1 MRAENQNWGDTV
13 REHLFD
19 QRGAVMV
26 HWLILLN
33 VVVFMLGFFFQVEIP
48 RSIYP
53 PGHLDLIQLYGA
65 YSEYTCFHEGELWRL
80 FTYQFLH
87 ANLGHILFNMIALW
101 FFGPVVE
108 ERFGHLRFLLYYLF
122 CGVAAALFSSLLGY
136 MGFFDPEWR
145 FIPMVGA
152 SGSIYGIMAA
162 CAVLFPRARVQ
173 LLFPPVNLSVRQFAL
188 AVLGI
193 ACAVIIFQ
201 WNNAGGEAGHLGG
214 MFAGFILTL
223 LILWKEK
230 LSSPKARVVSS
241 PHHAQAPSARHSA
254 HHRPPFEEEVND
266 IMEKISRS
274 GLSSLTE
281 EEREILR
288 RASRR

>member
-1 MRAENQNWGDTV
+1 MRAEQENWGNTV
-13 REHLFD
+13 KERLFD
-19 QRGAVMV
+19 QRGAVVV

-33 VVVFMLGFFFQVEIP
+33 VVIFFLGFFFQVEVP
-48 RSIYP
+48 RDIYP
-53 PGHLDLIQLYGA
+53 PGRLDLVQLYGA
-65 YSEYTCFHEGELWRL
+65 YSEYMCFHEGELWRL

-162 CAVLFPRARVQ
+162 CAVLFPHARVQ

-188 AVLGI
+188 VVLGI
-193 ACAVIIFQ
+193 ACAVVIFQ

-214 MFAGFILTL
+214 MLAGFILTL
-223 LILWKEK
+223 LILLKEK
-230 LSSPKARVVSS
+230 LSSPRPVSYS
-241 PHHAQAPSARHSA
+241 RRPAP
-254 HHRPPFEEEVND
+254 RPFP
-266 IMEKISRS
+266 
-274 GLSSLTE
+274 SS
-281 EEREILR
+281 EREPYPTELSLIHI
-288 RASRR
+288 

>member
-1 MRAENQNWGDTV
+1 MRAENENWGDTV

-33 VVVFMLGFFFQVEIP
+33 VVVFILGFFFQVDIP
-48 RSIYP
+48 RDIYP
-53 PGHLDLIQLYGA
+53 PGRLDLIQLYGA

-87 ANLGHILFNMIALW
+87 ANLGHIMFNMIALW

-152 SGSIYGIMAA
+152 SGSIYGIMG
-162 CAVLFPRARVQ
+162 RVRGA
-173 LLFPPVNLSVRQFAL
+173 F
-188 AVLGI
+188 
-193 ACAVIIFQ
+193 
-201 WNNAGGEAGHLGG
+201 
-214 MFAGFILTL
+214 
-223 LILWKEK
+223 
-230 LSSPKARVVSS
+230 
-241 PHHAQAPSARHSA
+241 SARPGAASGPSGQFERA
-254 HHRPPFEEEVND
+254 PVRPGRPRHRLRRHYFPVEQRGRGSRTPGRHVRRVHPDIADPVEGKTVLSQAAGRFFLPPFH
-266 IMEKISRS
+266 
-274 GLSSLTE
+274 LA
-281 EEREILR
+281 LR
-288 RASRR
+288 TPPRR

>member
-1 MRAENQNWGDTV
+1 MRAENENWGDTV
-13 REHLFD
+13 RNHLFD
-19 QRGAVMV
+19 QRSAVMV

-33 VVVFMLGFFFQVEIP
+33 VVIFILGFFFQVDIP
-48 RSIYP
+48 RNIYP
-53 PGHLDLIQLYGA
+53 PVHLDLIQLYGA

-80 FTYQFLH
+80 LTYQFLH
-87 ANLGHILFNMIALW
+87 ANLGHIMFNMIALW

-108 ERFGHLRFLLYYLF
+108 ERFGHWRFLLYYLF

-162 CAVLFPRARVQ
+162 CAVLFPHARVQ
-173 LLFPPVNLSVRQFAL
+173 LL
-188 AVLGI
+188 
-193 ACAVIIFQ
+193 FQ

-230 LSSPKARVVSS
+230 MSSPRRKAASS
-241 PHHAQAPSARHSA
+241 SHYSPEPSSRRPAQAYPS
-254 HHRPPFEEEVND
+254 EKEVD
-266 IMEKISRS
+266 EIMEKISRS

>member
-1 MRAENQNWGDTV
+1 MRAENENWGDTV
-13 REHLFD
+13 RNHLFD
-19 QRGAVMV
+19 QRSAVMV

-33 VVVFMLGFFFQVEIP
+33 VVIFILGFFFQVDIP
-48 RSIYP
+48 RNIYP
-53 PGHLDLIQLYGA
+53 PVHLDLIQLYGA

-80 FTYQFLH
+80 LTYQFLH
-87 ANLGHILFNMIALW
+87 ANLGHIMFNMIALW

-108 ERFGHLRFLLYYLF
+108 ERFGHWRFLLYYLF

-162 CAVLFPRARVQ
+162 CAVLFPHARVQ

-188 AVLGI
+188 AVLGV
-193 ACAVIIFQ
+193 AAAVIIFQ

-230 LSSPKARVVSS
+230 MSSPRRKAASS
-241 PHHAQAPSARHSA
+241 SHYSPEPSSRRPAQAYPS
-254 HHRPPFEEEVND
+254 EKEVD
-266 IMEKISRS
+266 EIMEKISRS

-288 RASRR
+288 RASPR

>member
-1 MRAENQNWGDTV
+1 MRAENENWGDTV
-13 REHLFD
+13 RNHLFD
-19 QRGAVMV
+19 QRSAVMV

-33 VVVFMLGFFFQVEIP
+33 VVIFILGFFFQVDIP
-48 RSIYP
+48 RNIYP
-53 PGHLDLIQLYGA
+53 PVHLDLIQLYGA

-80 FTYQFLH
+80 LTYQFLH
-87 ANLGHILFNMIALW
+87 ANLGHIMFNMIALW

-108 ERFGHLRFLLYYLF
+108 ERFGHWRFLLYYLF

-162 CAVLFPRARVQ
+162 CAVLFPHARVQ

-188 AVLGI
+188 AVLGV
-193 ACAVIIFQ
+193 AAAVIIFQ
-201 WNNAGGEAGHLGG
+201 WNNAGGEK
-214 MFAGFILTL
+214 M
-223 LILWKEK
+223 
-230 LSSPKARVVSS
+230 SSPRRKAASS
-241 PHHAQAPSARHSA
+241 SHYSPEPSSRRPAQAYPS
-254 HHRPPFEEEVND
+254 EKEVD
-266 IMEKISRS
+266 EIMEKISRS

>member
-1 MRAENQNWGDTV
+1 MRAENDNWGNTV

-19 QRGAVMV
+19 RRSAVMV

-33 VVVFMLGFFFQVEIP
+33 AAVFILGFFFQVDIP
-48 RSIYP
+48 RAIYP
-53 PGHLDLIQLYGA
+53 PGRLDLIQLYGA
-65 YSEYTCFHEGELWRL
+65 YSEYMCFHEGELWRL
-80 FTYQFLH
+80 LTYQFLH
-87 ANLGHILFNMIALW
+87 ANLGHIMFNMIALW

-122 CGVAAALFSSLLGY
+122 CGVSAALFSSLLGY

-173 LLFPPVNLSVRQFAL
+173 LLFPPVDLSVRQFAL

-193 ACAVIIFQ
+193 AAAVIIFQ

-230 LSSPKARVVSS
+230 LPYLRQRAAFFSHHSP
-241 PHHAQAPSARHSA
+241 APSS
-254 HHRPPFEEEVND
+254 HRSTGVYPTEEEVD
-266 IMEKISRS
+266 EIMEKISKS